1 MKEAGHK
8 KNILYNSTYIRS
20 SKNAPHKSKYR
31 VVYLVGKIIKR
42 SKEVTTNSGGTQDS
56 DWEGILRG
64 LL

>member
-1 MKEAGHK
+1 MKEARHK

-20 SKNAPHKSKYR
+20 SKNAPSKSKYR

-42 SKEVTTNSGGTQDS
+42 SKEVTINIGGTQGS
-56 DWEGILRG
+56 AWEGIHRG